1 MILKASIVVPLEGP
15 PISDGAVMV
24 DDDCIVAVGPASELV
39 GKNGKEVHDLGGMV
53 LLPGLINA
61 HCHLDYTTLRYAIS
75 PQPSFTAWVR
85 RINAIKRTL
94 SNDDYEDAIARGFRE
109 LQRWGTTSVCN
120 IESIPELMTSLPE
133 PPIRTWWC
141 YEMIDIRHR
150 VTTDDVVRGALS
162 FFQNEPDALS
172 RFGLSPHA
180 PYTASRSLYRLAGAC
195 AGTLKMLLTT
205 HVAESREE
213 REMFG
218 AARGPLY
225 DFMQSLGRS
234 MEDCGSTTPFNHLW
248 RTGAIDRQWLLAH
261 MNELSEN
268 DFSLLASL
276 TAEERPNIVHCPGS
290 HAYFNH
296 SPFPYRRLHELGLN
310 LCVGTDSLASTH
322 SLSLLGELR
331 RLRRSEPWLSAP
343 ELLATVTT
351 NAARALDM
359 TDKLGV
365 LRAGACA
372 DLIALPVTGNLDTV
386 HDEIV
391 DFRHPIPWM
400 MIDGKIRPQP

>member
-1 MILKASIVVPLEGP
+1 MILKAGIVVPLEGP
-15 PISDGAVMV
+15 PIPDGAVMI
-24 DDDCIVAVGPASELV
+24 DDDCIVAVGPASEFL
-39 GKNGKEVHDLGGMV
+39 GRKDGAIHDLGQMA
-53 LLPGLINA
+53 LLPGLINT
-61 HCHLDYTTLRYAIS
+61 HCHLDYSTLRYAIS

-94 SNDDYEDAIARGFRE
+94 TNEDYEDAIARGFQE
-109 LQRWGTTSVCN
+109 LRRWGTTSVCN
-120 IESIPELMTSLPE
+120 IESIPELMTWMPE

-150 VTTDDVVRGALS
+150 ITTDEVVMGALS
-162 FFQNEPDALS
+162 FFQKGTDSLCNY
-172 RFGLSPHA
+172 GLSPHA

-195 AGTLKMLLTT
+195 AETLKMVLTT
-205 HVAESREE
+205 HVAESWEE
-213 REMFG
+213 REMFR

-234 MEDCGSTTPFNHLW
+234 MEDCGNTTPFAHLW

-268 DFSLLASL
+268 DFALLASL
-276 TAEERPNIVHCPGS
+276 SAEERPHIVHCPGS
-290 HAYFNH
+290 HAYFRH
-296 SPFPYRRLHELGLN
+296 SPFPYRRLHEMGVN

-331 RLRRSEPWLSAP
+331 RLRGSEPWLSAP
-343 ELLATVTT
+343 ELLATITT

-359 TDKLGV
+359 EDKLGV
-365 LRAGACA
+365 LRPGACA
-372 DLIALPVTGNLDTV
+372 DLIALPVTGNLETV
-386 HDEIV
+386 HEEIV
-391 DFRHPIPWM
+391 DFRPPIPWM

>member
-1 MILKASIVVPLEGP
+1 MILKASIVVPLEGS
-15 PISDGAVMV
+15 PIPDGAVMI

-39 GKNGKEVHDLGGMV
+39 GRSGKVLHDLTGMA

-61 HCHLDYTTLRYAIS
+61 HCHLDYSTLRYAIS

-94 SNDDYEDAIARGFRE
+94 TNDDYGEAIARGFRE

-120 IESIPELMTSLPE
+120 IESVPELMMKMPE

-150 VTTDDVVRGALS
+150 ITTDEVVLGALS
-162 FFQNEPDALS
+162 FFEKEQNALS
-172 RFGLSPHA
+172 NFGLSPHA
-180 PYTASRSLYRLAGAC
+180 PYTASRSLYRLADACGA
-195 AGTLKMLLTT
+195 TMKMVLTT

-213 REMFG
+213 RDMFG

-234 MEDCGSTTPFNHLW
+234 MEDCGSTTPFAHLW
-248 RTGAIDRQWLLAH
+248 RTGAINRQWLLAH
-261 MNELSEN
+261 MNELTEN

-276 TAEERPNIVHCPGS
+276 SAGEQPHVVHCPGS

-296 SPFPYRRLHELGLN
+296 SPFPYRRLHEIGVN
-310 LCVGTDSLASTH
+310 LCVGTDSLASTN

-343 ELLATVTT
+343 QLLATVTT
-351 NAARALDM
+351 NAARALKM
-359 TDKLGV
+359 QDKLGV
-365 LRAGACA
+365 LRPGACA
-372 DLIALPVTGNLDTV
+372 DLIALPVTGNLAAV

-391 DFRHPIPWM
+391 DFRQPIPWM

>member
-15 PISDGAVMV
+15 PIPDGAVMI
-24 DDDCIVAVGPASELV
+24 DDDCIVAVGPASDLM
-39 GKNGKEVHDLGGMV
+39 GRNGKEVLDLGPMA

-61 HCHLDYTTLRYAIS
+61 HCHLDYSTLRYAIS

-94 SNDDYEDAIARGFRE
+94 TNEDYEEAIARGFRE

-120 IESIPELMTSLPE
+120 IESIPELMTWMPE

-150 VTTDDVVRGALS
+150 ITTDEVVMGALT
-162 FFQNEPDALS
+162 FFDKEPVALS
-172 RFGLSPHA
+172 NFGLSPHA

-195 AGTLKMLLTT
+195 AETLKMVLTT
-205 HVAESREE
+205 HVAESWEE

-225 DFMQSLGRS
+225 DFMRSLGRS
-234 MEDCGSTTPFNHLW
+234 MEDCGGTTPFHHLW
-248 RTGAIDRQWLLAH
+248 RTGAINRQWLLAH
-261 MNELSEN
+261 MNELAES
-268 DFSLLASL
+268 DFTLLSSLSP
-276 TAEERPNIVHCPGS
+276 EERPHIVHCPGS
-290 HAYFNH
+290 HAYFRH
-296 SPFPYRRLHELGLN
+296 TPFPYRRLHELGLN

-331 RLRRSEPWLSAP
+331 RLRAAEPWLSAP
-343 ELLATVTT
+343 ELLATITT
-351 NAARALDM
+351 NAARALGM
-359 TDKLGV
+359 EGKLGA
-365 LRAGACA
+365 LRPGASA
-372 DLIALPVTGNLDTV
+372 DLIALPVTGNVTSV
-386 HDEIV
+386 HEEIV
-391 DFRHPIPWM
+391 DFRQPIPWM
-400 MIDGKIRPQP
+400 MIDGEIRPQP